1 MDMNLTCVKRLACG
15 MSALVALAGA
25 VPVVVLA
32 SPASV
37 LAVVASEPVAKKA
50 TPAPAKQ
57 VAPATVAKTAAP
69 AFVTPKTTPAP
80 AAKKAA
86 PAYVAKKYSR
96 VRASAMDF
104 SAYAPSSYS
113 VPEGES
119 RVYRLAVPAKR
130 VAVGAPA
137 IADFIMISPS
147 ELYLSGKKTGA
158 TNLIVWGKNGN
169 FTTAPLVVSRN
180 VKPIQ
185 DLLRAV
191 LPKEHD
197 IQLYSSGDALV
208 LAGSVSNALAAET
221 AIRLVKTFLGGTV
234 PDVTPEAT
242 LTKKSEAAT
251 GTSGG
256 TSISG
261 MTGVAS
267 AAGMSGAATVASSGI
282 HGFINLLKIRDP
294 QQVRLEVRIAEVSKS
309 YMEAL
314 GFSWTQGV
322 GSTAGSSLMTGFV
335 SNATLNLL
343 LKNSGNLKVEAD
355 SQKNWIKMLAEPTIV
370 AMSGQE
376 GYFLVGGKIY
386 TPTPTGNGAVDY
398 QERTYGVGLR
408 FTPTVL
414 DAGRISLKVA
424 PEVSEPDSQFQSAGS
439 LYNLP
444 AFKVSAAS
452 TTVEMNEG
460 QNLVIGG
467 LLKDK
472 LTETIEA
479 VPLLG
484 QLPLL
489 GALFRHTSMDSEKVE
504 VIVIVRPTLVKASDT
519 VPELPT
525 DRFVPPGPNRLFLEG
540 KLQGSK

>member
-1 MDMNLTCVKRLACG
+1 MNLTCIKRLACG
-15 MSALVALAGA
+15 MSVLVALADI
-25 VPVVVLA
+25 VPLAAQA
-32 SPASV
+32 SPAT
-37 LAVVASEPVAKKA
+37 EAKA
-50 TPAPAKQ
+50 
-57 VAPATVAKTAAP
+57 VAPVRP
-69 AFVTPKTTPAP
+69 
-80 AAKKAA
+80 
-86 PAYVAKKYSR
+86 AKKYSR
-96 VRASAMDF
+96 AAGRAMGF
-104 SAYAPSSYS
+104 SPYAPSTYL

-130 VAVGAPA
+130 VAVGDPA

-147 ELYLSGKKTGA
+147 ELYLSGKKMGA
-158 TNLIVWGKNGN
+158 TNLIVWGTNGN
-169 FTTAPLVVSRN
+169 FTATPLLVSRN

-208 LAGSVSNALAAET
+208 LAGSVSNAMAAET
-221 AIRLVKTFLGGTV
+221 AIRLVKTSLGGTV
-234 PDVTPEAT
+234 PDVTPEVT
-242 LTKKSEAAT
+242 LSKKSDVAS
-251 GTSGG
+251 GSSGG
-256 TSISG
+256 ASISG
-261 MTGVAS
+261 MTGTS
-267 AAGMSGAATVASSGI
+267 STGAAGTAAAAAGSSSSI
-282 HGFINLLKIRDP
+282 RGFVNLLKIRDP

-309 YMEAL
+309 YIENL

-322 GSTAGSSLMTGFV
+322 GNTTGSLMTGFV
-335 SNATLNLL
+335 SNQTLNLL
-343 LKNSGNLKVEAD
+343 LQSNRSNPNNLQVEAD
-355 SQKNWIKMLAEPTIV
+355 RKKTWIKMLAEPTIV

-398 QERTYGVGLR
+398 VERTYGVGLR

-424 PEVSEPDSQFQSAGS
+424 PEVSEPDTQFQSKGS
-439 LYNLP
+439 TFNLP

-467 LLKDK
+467 LLKDN
-472 LTETIEA
+472 LTETIDA

-504 VIVIVRPTLVKASDT
+504 VIVIVHPTLVKASDT
-519 VPELPT
+519 APELPT

>member
-1 MDMNLTCVKRLACG
+1 MDMNLTCVKHLACG
-15 MSALVALAGA
+15 MSALVALSGA

-32 SPASV
+32 SPAP
-37 LAVVASEPVAKKA
+37 VVAVAAPAPIAKKA
-50 TPAPAKQ
+50 TPVPAKQ
-57 VAPATVAKTAAP
+57 VAPAPVAKTAAP
-69 AFVTPKTTPAP
+69 APVTTKTTPAP
-80 AAKKAA
+80 
-86 PAYVAKKYSR
+86 VAKKVYRKPAAKRYSR
-96 VRASAMDF
+96 VRVMDF
-104 SAYAPSSYS
+104 SAYTPSSYS

-119 RVYRLAVPAKR
+119 RVYRLAAPAKR
-130 VAVGAPA
+130 VAVGDPA

-147 ELYLSGKKTGA
+147 EIYLSGKKTGA

-169 FTTAPLVVSRN
+169 STTAPLVVSRN
-180 VKPIQ
+180 VKTIQ

-242 LTKKSEAAT
+242 LTSKSEAAT

-261 MTGVAS
+261 MTGVSSAS
-267 AAGMSGAATVASSGI
+267 GTTGTATVASSGI
-282 HGFINLLKIRDP
+282 RGFINLLKIRDP
-294 QQVRLEVRIAEVSKS
+294 QQVRLEVRIAEVSKAYIES
-309 YMEAL
+309 L

-343 LKNSGNLKVEAD
+343 LNNSGNLKVEAD
-355 SQKNWIKMLAEPTIV
+355 RKKTWIKMLAEPTIV

-439 LYNLP
+439 QFNLP

-467 LLKDK
+467 LLKDN
-472 LTETIEA
+472 LTETIQA

-504 VIVIVRPTLVKASDT
+504 VIVIVHPTLVKATDIA
-519 VPELPT
+519 PEIPT
-525 DRFVPPGPNRLFLEG
+525 FVPPGPNRLFLEG